1 MCADGNVKGSNNVIG
16 VVVAIKVG
24 VFILVYSEEIFVH
37 SCLEVETFSL
47 MLGMYVQFD
56 KLFVLMYPHCD

>member
-1 MCADGNVKGSNNVIG
+1 MIG
-16 VVVAIKVG
+16 VVVDIKVG

-37 SCLEVETFSL
+37 SCLEVERISL

-56 KLFVLMYPHCD
+56 KF